1 MVDIKRQQI
10 FLDVINRKF
19 YFERQDIIASTK
31 KMEIKRLARFKN
43 WKIAS
48 QSHLVAKI
56 VLSFS
61 AMLFIN
67 KQNQIFIRNISIKGA
82 FSASMKIVFPV

>member
-67 KQNQIFIRNISIKGA
+67 KQIKSLFEISLLKELLL
-82 FSASMKIVFPV
+82 PV